1 MKHYHAAIAV
11 VAVCLCLSGQ
21 GYTDTSPD
29 APVLTPE
36 AMTAMYA
43 EARQYY
49 EANQYKES
57 FKRFRVLAVRGFP
70 QAKMSIAYQYEK
82 GLGVMPNRRKAYEWY
97 LSAADDGLPAALIA
111 IGIKYREGDLVQR
124 NSVLSYALFLAANK
138 IHPGQVTRGL
148 AQAVSET
155 LDAEQKA
162 LGERLAKR
170 MVSGRGA
177 ISRTIRESEKIGT
190 PVL

>member
-1 MKHYHAAIAV
+1 MKPYHAAIAV
-11 VAVCLCLSGQ
+11 VAAYLCLFGQ
-21 GYTDTSPD
+21 GYAATTPD

-36 AMTAMYA
+36 AMTVMYA

-49 EANQYKES
+49 EAKQYGEA
-57 FKRFRVLAVRGFP
+57 FKRFRALARRGFP
-70 QAKMSIAYQYEK
+70 QAKMSMAYQYEK

-111 IGIKYREGDLVQR
+111 LGIKYREGGLVQR
-124 NSVLSYALFLAANK
+124 NPVLAYALFLTANT
-138 IHPGQVTRGL
+138 IHPGQVALGL
-148 AQAVSET
+148 AQAVVET

-170 MVSGRGA
+170 MASGHGS
-177 ISRTIRESEKIGT
+177 ISRTIRESEKIGR